1 MIFSSTLIIMWL
13 ILAAIFIILE
23 FISMGLTTIWFA
35 GGSIVALIAAA
46 LGTPWYIQVI
56 LFIVVSVVLLVITRP
71 FAEKHLNSKLKDTNL
86 DSLIGK
92 HAIVITDIN
101 NLEDTGQ
108 IKLNGVDWTARTTD
122 DNDTIEAGNTVKV
135 NKIAGVKAIVSQIK

>member
-108 IKLNGVDWTARTTD
+108 IKLNGVEWTARTTD
-122 DNDTIEAGNTVKV
+122 DNDTIEAGNTVMV

>member
-108 IKLNGVDWTARTTD
+108 IKLNGVEWTARTTD

>member
-1 MIFSSTLIIMWL
+1 MISSSTLIIMWL
-13 ILAAIFIILE
+13 IIAAIFIILE

-35 GGSIVALIAAA
+35 GGAIVALIAAA
-46 LGTPWYIQVI
+46 LGAPWYIQVI
-56 LFIVVSVVLLVITRP
+56 LFIVVSVVLLVVTRP

-92 HAIVITDIN
+92 HAVVLTTIN

-108 IKLNGVDWTARTTD
+108 IKLNGVEWTARTMD
-122 DNDTIEAGNTVKV
+122 DNSIIEAGNTVEV
-135 NKIAGVKAIVSQIK
+135 NKIVGVKAIVSQIK